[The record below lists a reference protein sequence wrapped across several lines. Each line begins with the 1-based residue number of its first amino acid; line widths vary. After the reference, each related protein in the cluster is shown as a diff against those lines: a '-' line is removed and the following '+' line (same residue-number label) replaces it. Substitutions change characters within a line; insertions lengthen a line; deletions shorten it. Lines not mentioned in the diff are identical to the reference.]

1 MSYASRAGRAHA
13 NARNPRAFAVCDRCG
28 LWTNHNKLSFQW
40 DFAGAGMVNKQ
51 ILVCPRC
58 LDNPQPQL
66 KAIILPADPVPVR
79 NPRTE
84 PFFANETDQRITD
97 YSNPTYGN
105 TGIPIG
111 AAGSFRITQS
121 NRRRVTQQTGEPPG
135 GLNETPGVP
144 PNLPEDQDPGLPLGN
159 DEVPETGPL

>member
-1 MSYASRAGRAHA
+1 MAYASKAGRAVA

-28 LWTNHNKLSFQW
+28 LWTNHHKLSFQW
-40 DFAGAGMVNKQ
+40 DWAGAGMVNKQ

-84 PFFANETDQRITD
+84 PFFANETTQRLTGTTV
-97 YSNPTYGN
+97 STLGN

-111 AAGSFRITQS
+111 AVGDFRITQS
-121 NRRRVTQQTGEPPG
+121 TRRRVTQQTGEPPG

-144 PNLPEDQDPGLPLGN
+144 PNLPDGQDPGLPLGS

>member
-1 MSYASRAGRAHA
+1 MAYASKAGRAVA

-28 LWTNHNKLSFQW
+28 LWNQHHKLSWQW
-40 DFAGAGMVNKQ
+40 DWAGAGMVNKQ

-58 LDNPQPQL
+58 TDRPQDQL
-66 KAIILPADPVPVR
+66 RAIILPADPLPIQ

-84 PFFANETDQRITD
+84 PFFADETTQRVTGGTVR
-97 YSNPTYGN
+97 TYGN

-111 AAGSFRITQS
+111 PVGDYRITQN
-121 NRRRVTQQTGEPPG
+121 NRRRVPQQTGEPPY

-144 PNLPEDQDPGLPLGN
+144 PNLPDGQDPGLPLGN